1 TKPFGKI
8 VNYRDLKRNTD
19 SALKLFSQIDDTDRV
34 LMRNFDEYQSE
45 FVDALAELKSI
56 ALKPQDMDN
65 VQDENEKKTFVEAF
79 RLVSKLVLRLKAF
92 DEFDFTKE
100 NIGMDEQEFEDY
112 KSKYFAIYDEVKP
125 KRGEVEKVSIL
136 NDIDFEIEILRNDRI
151 NVSYIMD
158 LVRQIDLKDKAEQQR
173 NREQIRRILDNADD
187 PTLRL
192 KRDLIREF
200 IDEVVPKLSEE
211 DNIDE
216 AYLLFENAKREE
228 EFNDFAHQQA
238 VDEQI
243 LKTLTGEFEYSGIV
257 NQDHLKDLV

>member
-1 TKPFGKI
+1 
-8 VNYRDLKRNTD
+8 
-19 SALKLFSQIDDTDRV
+19 
-34 LMRNFDEYQSE
+34 
-45 FVDALAELKSI
+45 
-56 ALKPQDMDN
+56 
-65 VQDENEKKTFVEAF
+65 
-79 RLVSKLVLRLKAF
+79 
-92 DEFDFTKE
+92 
-100 NIGMDEQEFEDY
+100 
-112 KSKYFAIYDEVKP
+112 
-125 KRGEVEKVSIL
+125 
-136 NDIDFEIEILRNDRI
+136 
-151 NVSYIMD
+151 MD
-158 LVRQIDLKDKAEQQR
+158 LVRQIDLKDKVEQQR
-173 NREQIRRILDNADD
+173 NREQIRRILDSADD

-257 NQDHLKDLV
+257 NQDHLKDLVGDKKLREKRQTKKAVTSFIEEVTEKYSS

>member
-1 TKPFGKI
+1 YNIKKNISTNNIQEYFNHISKNVKKGVKDNKIDVLIVVNMFLTGFDSKVLNTLYVDKNLKYHDLIQAYSRTNRVEKETKPFGKI

-19 SALKLFSQIDDTDRV
+19 SALKLFSQTDDTDRV

-136 NDIDFEIEILRNDRI
+136 ND
-151 NVSYIMD
+151 
-158 LVRQIDLKDKAEQQR
+158 
-173 NREQIRRILDNADD
+173 
-187 PTLRL
+187 
-192 KRDLIREF
+192 
-200 IDEVVPKLSEE
+200 
-211 DNIDE
+211 
-216 AYLLFENAKREE
+216 
-228 EFNDFAHQQA
+228 
-238 VDEQI
+238 
-243 LKTLTGEFEYSGIV
+243 
-257 NQDHLKDLV
+257 